1 MILRQFLHTQPV
13 VAASYLVGCG
23 GRGVGAVIDPVDAPS
38 VYLNAAGALGLRVT
52 CVIDTHVHAD
62 HVSTGRALAEAAEC
76 DYLLHAS
83 TPAQFP
89 FRRVDDEAVPLGNV
103 QLQVL
108 HTPGHTPEH
117 LCLLVTDRTRG
128 QEPWLLLSGHTLM
141 AGDVGRTELAGD
153 LETGAGQLYDSLQ
166 RLLAL
171 PDHLLVYPGAFSGS
185 VCGRGLSGHP
195 ASTLGFERRYNAGL
209 RPRTR
214 NEFIAFMMENVPPRP
229 EGADT
234 IRAHNL
240 GLARHVAG

>member
-23 GRGVGAVIDPVDAPS
+23 GQAVGAVIDPVDAPS
-38 VYLNAAGALGLRVT
+38 MYLDTARVLGLRVA
-52 CVIDTHVHAD
+52 CVVDTHIHAD
-62 HVSTGRALAEAAEC
+62 HVSTGRALAQAAGC

-83 TPAQFP
+83 APAQFP
-89 FRRVDDEAVPLGNV
+89 FRRVGDEEMVRLGNV

-108 HTPGHTPEH
+108 HTPGHTLEH
-117 LCLLVTDRTRG
+117 LCLLVMDRTRG

-153 LETGAGQLYDSLQ
+153 PETGAGQLYDSLQ
-166 RLLAL
+166 RLSAL
-171 PDHLLVYPGAFSGS
+171 PDHLLIYPGAFSGS
-185 VCGRGLSGHP
+185 VCGRRLSGHP
-195 ASTLGFERRYNAGL
+195 ASTLGFERRYNPGF

-214 NEFIAFMMENVPPRP
+214 HEFIAFMMENVPPRP
-229 EGADT
+229 EGADA

-240 GLARHVAG
+240 GLA